1 MKKIILILTAFCVG
15 HFFMGASTE
24 NTSIYTVECEAEI
37 VIDQLFESK
46 NVETYKFV
54 IDNALEDSCF
64 HTSYYIDD
72 EEFLTYQQVVIFS
85 EETTYFFVGTTS
97 KCLMIHP
104 YEKLKH
110 FGSKADVNISK
121 FDGGE
126 ELVYA
131 LKNVKYIREDK
142 GIIKDGDLIMQF
154 ENSYNNH
161 RYRIDILYSIHSE
174 TYEL

>member
-1 MKKIILILTAFCVG
+1 MKKMILILTAFCVG
-15 HFFMGASTE
+15 YFFMGASTE
-24 NTSIYTVECEAEI
+24 NTNIYTVECEAEI

-64 HTSYYIDD
+64 HTSFYIDD
-72 EEFLTYQQVVIFS
+72 EEFITYQQVIIFS
-85 EETTYFFVGTTS
+85 EETTYLFVGTTT
-97 KCLMIHP
+97 KHLMITP
-104 YEKLKH
+104 YKKSKH
-110 FGSKADVNISK
+110 IDSKANVDVSVLDER
-121 FDGGE
+121 F
-126 ELVYA
+126 VYA
-131 LKNVKYIREDK
+131 LENVKYIRKDK

-161 RYRIDILYSIHSE
+161 KYRIDILYSIHSK